1 VLLELDVQNSASRG
15 TTTSPR
21 SAPTLSSNNAVVRDI
36 DLTDARTYDQGF
48 PHDVFTTLRRE
59 SPVHWQPF
67 PPGFPG
73 RHDPGFW
80 VLSRYDDVQAA
91 NRDAELFCSYDGPQL
106 GIQPEMQGTMLVSM
120 DGRDHIRQRRL
131 ISAGF
136 TPRMVGRLEAQARE
150 WAVAIVE
157 RALERGTCDFVQEV
171 AYQLPMH
178 MIADIVGIPL
188 EDREWL
194 FSLTKELLQGGDAG
208 NIAAPDKLLTIQ
220 VQMFEYA
227 QELGRRKRSDPQDD
241 IWTILSTVEVETDD
255 GERTALG
262 EIELDMF
269 FFVLTIAG
277 SETTRNAI
285 SGGLIAL
292 LEQPDQLATI
302 RHEPDAMRPAVEEI
316 LRWTSPVAYFARR
329 ATRATEIRGVP
340 IAEGDRVT
348 LWYPSANRDEEA
360 FADPF
365 RFDISRTPNNHV
377 AFGGGGAHFCL
388 GANLARREIAILFE
402 ELLAR
407 TTNVEIL
414 APPTYSGLTIDNP
427 VLGAVREL
435 PVRLT

>member
-1 VLLELDVQNSASRG
+1 M
-15 TTTSPR
+15 
-21 SAPTLSSNNAVVRDI
+21 I
-36 DLTDARTYDQGF
+36 
-48 PHDVFTTLRRE
+48 VFTSLRRE
-59 SPVHWQPF
+59 SPVYWQAF

-73 RHDPGFW
+73 NHDPGFW

-106 GIQPEMQGTMLVSM
+106 SIQPEMRGTMLASM

-136 TPRMVGRLEAQARE
+136 TPRMVARLEEQARE
-150 WAVAIVE
+150 WAVAIIE
-157 RALERGTCDFVQEV
+157 RARERGTCEFVDEV

-178 MIADIVGIPL
+178 MIADIVGIPV

-194 FSLTKELLQGGDAG
+194 FGLTKTLLQGDTDTVT
-208 NIAAPDKLLTIQ
+208 APENALAIQ

-227 QELGRRKRSDPQDD
+227 QELGRRKRAHPQDD
-241 IWTILSTVEVETDD
+241 VWSILSTVEVETDD

-269 FFVLTIAG
+269 FFLLTIAG

-292 LEQPDQLATI
+292 VEHPDQLATL
-302 RHEPDAMRPAVEEI
+302 RREPDAMRPAVEEI

-348 LWYPSANRDEEA
+348 MWYPSANRDEEV
-360 FADPF
+360 FDDPF
-365 RFDISRTPNNHV
+365 RFDIARTPNNHV
-377 AFGGGGAHFCL
+377 AFGGGGPHFCL
-388 GANLARREIAILFE
+388 GANLARREIAIMFE

-407 TTNVEIL
+407 TTEIEIL
-414 APPTYSGLTIDNP
+414 APPTYGALTIESP
-427 VLGAVREL
+427 VLGAMREL
-435 PVRLT
+435 PVRMA

>member
-1 VLLELDVQNSASRG
+1 
-15 TTTSPR
+15 
-21 SAPTLSSNNAVVRDI
+21 VRDL
-36 DLTDARTYDQGF
+36 DLTDARIFKQGF

-59 SPVHWQPF
+59 APVYWQAF
-67 PPGFPG
+67 PSDFRGE
-73 RHDPGFW
+73 HDPGFW

-91 NRDAELFCSYDGPQL
+91 NRDAELFCSFDGPQL
-106 GIQPEMQGTMLVSM
+106 AIQPAMRGTMLVTM
-120 DGRDHIRQRRL
+120 DGRDHVRQRRL

-136 TPRMVGRLEAQARE
+136 TPRMVGRLEAQTRD
-150 WAVAIVE
+150 WAVSIIE
-157 RALERGTCDFVQEV
+157 RARERGTCDFVQDV

-194 FSLTKELLQGGDAG
+194 FGLTNELLQGGDAG
-208 NIAAPDKLLTIQ
+208 NIASPDELLAIQ

-227 QELGRRKRSDPQDD
+227 QELGRRKRAEPQDD
-241 IWTILSTVEVETDD
+241 IWTILSTVELDTDD
-255 GERTALG
+255 GERTQLG

-285 SGGLIAL
+285 AGGLIAL
-292 LEQPDQLATI
+292 LDHPDQLA
-302 RHEPDAMRPAVEEI
+302 RLRRDPDAMRPAVEEI

-329 ATRATEIRGVP
+329 ATRATAIRGVP
-340 IAEGDRVT
+340 IAEGDRLT

-360 FADPF
+360 FQDPF
-365 RFDISRTPNNHV
+365 RFDITRTPNNHV

-388 GANLARREIAILFE
+388 GANLARREIAIMFE

-407 TTNVEIL
+407 TSDIEIL

-435 PVRLT
+435 PVRLS

>member
-1 VLLELDVQNSASRG
+1 MRDV
-15 TTTSPR
+15 
-21 SAPTLSSNNAVVRDI
+21 
-36 DLTDARTYDQGF
+36 DLTDGRIYRKGF

-59 SPVHWQPF
+59 SPVYWQAFSPE
-67 PPGFPG
+67 FPG

-91 NRDAELFCSYDGPQL
+91 NRDVELFCSNDGPQL
-106 GIQPEMQGTMLVSM
+106 SIQPEMRGAMLVSM
-120 DGRDHIRQRRL
+120 DGRAHIRQRRL

-150 WAVAIVE
+150 WAVEIIE
-157 RALERGTCDFVQEV
+157 RARERGTCDFVHDV

-178 MIADIVGIPL
+178 MIADIVGIPI

-194 FSLTKELLQGGDAG
+194 FGLTQKLLQGDAERV
-208 NIAAPDKLLTIQ
+208 ASPEDMLAIQ

-227 QELGRRKRSDPQDD
+227 QELGRRKRADPQDD
-241 IWTILSTVEVETDD
+241 VWSILSTVEVDTDD

-292 LEQPDQLATI
+292 LEHPDQLAVL
-302 RHEPDAMRPAVEEI
+302 RRDPDAMRPAVEEI

-329 ATRATEIRGVP
+329 ATRDTEIRGVS
-340 IAEGDRVT
+340 IAEGDRIT
-348 LWYPSANRDEEA
+348 LWYPSANRDAEA

-365 RFDISRTPNNHV
+365 RFDIARTPNNHV
-377 AFGGGGAHFCL
+377 AFGGGGPHFCL
-388 GANLARREIAILFE
+388 GANLARREIAIMFE

-407 TTNVEIL
+407 TTEIEIL
-414 APPTYSGLTIDNP
+414 ASPTYSGLTIDNP
-427 VLGAVREL
+427 VLGAIREL
-435 PVRLT
+435 PVRLA